1 MEEILITKDMINK
14 AKAKAN
20 QMGTIKNSITKGQG
34 NIAGFIGEEI
44 VLNYLN
50 EKDNNSY
57 DYDLILKDGRK
68 VDVKTKRTTVK
79 PRTNYDCSVAAFN
92 TKQKCDVY
100 IFCRILNDM
109 SKGWILGYKDKE
121 DYFNEARF
129 MKKNEIDP
137 ANNFRVR
144 ADCYNVAIEDL
155 ESIDNLVQVLT

>member
-14 AKAKAN
+14 AKTKAN
-20 QMGTIKNSITKGQG
+20 QMGKLNNSITKGQG
-34 NIAGFIGEEI
+34 NIAGFLGEEI

-50 EKDNNSY
+50 DNDNNSY
-57 DYDLILKDGRK
+57 DYDLVLKDGRK

-109 SKGWILGYKDKE
+109 SRGWILGYKDKK
-121 DYFNEARF
+121 DYFDEARF
-129 MKKNEIDP
+129 MKKNQIDP
-137 ANNFRVR
+137 ANNFRVK

-155 ESIDNLVQVLT
+155 ESIDNLVQV

>member
-1 MEEILITKDMINK
+1 MINK

-79 PRTNYDCSVAAFN
+79 PRINYDCSVAAFN

-100 IFCRILNDM
+100 IFCRILNDL

>member
-68 VDVKTKRTTVK
+68 IDVKTKRTTVK

>member
-137 ANNFRVR
+137 ANNFRVK

>member
-1 MEEILITKDMINK
+1 MINK

-79 PRTNYDCSVAAFN
+79 PRINYDCSVAAFN

>member
-1 MEEILITKDMINK
+1 MINK

-68 VDVKTKRTTVK
+68 IDVKTKRTTVK

>member
-14 AKAKAN
+14 AKTKAN
-20 QMGTIKNSITKGQG
+20 QMGKLNNSITKGQG
-34 NIAGFIGEEI
+34 NIAGFLGEEI

-50 EKDNNSY
+50 ENDNNSY
-57 DYDLILKDGRK
+57 DYDLVLKDGRK

-109 SKGWILGYKDKE
+109 SRGWILGYKDKK
-121 DYFNEARF
+121 DYFDEARF
-129 MKKNEIDP
+129 MKKNQIDP
-137 ANNFRVR
+137 ANNFRVK

-155 ESIDNLVQVLT
+155 ESIDNLVQV

>member
-1 MEEILITKDMINK
+1 MINK

-79 PRTNYDCSVAAFN
+79 PRINYDCSVAAFN

-144 ADCYNVAIEDL
+144 ADCYNVAIEDF

>member
-1 MEEILITKDMINK
+1 MINK

-100 IFCRILNDM
+100 IFCRILNDL

>member
-1 MEEILITKDMINK
+1 MINK

>member
-14 AKAKAN
+14 AKTKAN
-20 QMGTIKNSITKGQG
+20 QMGKLNNSITKGQG
-34 NIAGFIGEEI
+34 NIAGFLGEEI

-50 EKDNNSY
+50 ENDNNSY
-57 DYDLILKDGRK
+57 DYDLVLKDGRK

-79 PRTNYDCSVAAFN
+79 PRTNYDCSVASFN

-109 SKGWILGYKDKE
+109 SRGWILGYKDKK
-121 DYFNEARF
+121 DYFDEARF
-129 MKKNEIDP
+129 MKKNQIDP
-137 ANNFRVR
+137 ANNFRVK

-155 ESIDNLVQVLT
+155 ESIDNLVQV

>member
-100 IFCRILNDM
+100 IFCRILNDL

>member
-1 MEEILITKDMINK
+1 MINK
-14 AKAKAN
+14 AKTKAN
-20 QMGTIKNSITKGQG
+20 QMGKLNNSITKGQG
-34 NIAGFIGEEI
+34 NIAGFLGGEI

-50 EKDNNSY
+50 ENDNNSY
-57 DYDLILKDGRK
+57 DYDLVLKDGRK

-109 SKGWILGYKDKE
+109 SRGWILGYKDKK
-121 DYFNEARF
+121 DYFDEARF
-129 MKKNEIDP
+129 MKKNQIDP
-137 ANNFRVR
+137 ANNFRVK

-155 ESIDNLVQVLT
+155 ESIDNLVQV

>member
-1 MEEILITKDMINK
+1 MINK
-14 AKAKAN
+14 AKTKAN
-20 QMGTIKNSITKGQG
+20 QMGKLNNSITKGQG
-34 NIAGFIGEEI
+34 NIAGFLGEEI

-50 EKDNNSY
+50 ENDNNSY
-57 DYDLILKDGRK
+57 DYDLVLKDGRK

-109 SKGWILGYKDKE
+109 SRGWILGYKDKK
-121 DYFNEARF
+121 DYFDEARF
-129 MKKNEIDP
+129 MKKNQIDP
-137 ANNFRVR
+137 ANNFRVK

-155 ESIDNLVQVLT
+155 ESIDNLVQV

>member
-20 QMGTIKNSITKGQG
+20 QMGKLNNSITKGQG
-34 NIAGFIGEEI
+34 NIAGFLGEEI

-50 EKDNNSY
+50 ENDNNSY
-57 DYDLILKDGRK
+57 DYDLVLKDGRK

-109 SKGWILGYKDKE
+109 SRGWILGYKDKK
-121 DYFNEARF
+121 DYFDEARF
-129 MKKNEIDP
+129 MKKNQIDP
-137 ANNFRVR
+137 ANNFRVK

-155 ESIDNLVQVLT
+155 ESIDNLVQV